1 VPDLIDTLLNFL
13 YIVGFLAAMILPAF
27 QRQRREAARQ
37 RAEEQRRAQDIP
49 TVEERSP
56 EDVPDP
62 VIRRSAAPAAEAA
75 SEVRAA
81 APVAPPSRVAEPEAA
96 AVPEVAAAAAQSVGG
111 NDLTQLDEEIDL
123 TALDEAIDVTAFDDA
138 VPQLRLTGE
147 MGGSSSPADER
158 ESSAAGRRRPLD
170 RAALRQAIVWRE
182 LLDRPVALRSGRR
195 DS

>member
-1 VPDLIDTLLNFL
+1 MPDLIDALLNFL

-62 VIRRSAAPAAEAA
+62 VIRRSVAPAAEDP
-75 SEVRAA
+75 AA
-81 APVAPPSRVAEPEAA
+81 APVAPSSRVAEPEAA
-96 AVPEVAAAAAQSVGG
+96 AVPEVAAAAARTVGG
-111 NDLTQLDEEIDL
+111 SDLTQLDEEIDL
-123 TALDEAIDVTAFDDA
+123 TALDDDIDLMPLDHGA
-138 VPQLRLTGE
+138 PQPRLSGE
-147 MGGSSSPADER
+147 MGGSSAPADER
-158 ESSAAGRRRPLD
+158 ESSAAPRPRALD
-170 RAALRQAIVWRE
+170 RAALRQAMVWRE